1 MALNATTL
9 KGLMKSKVDAIT
21 RDAGSITN
29 DDALQALADAIIEHI
44 TSDAEVVV
52 VGGGSYGGVTF
63 PVA

>member
-52 VGGGSYGGVTF
+52 VGGGSYGGGTF

>member
-9 KGLMKSKVDAIT
+9 KTLMKSKVDAIT

-52 VGGGSYGGVTF
+52 VGGGSYGGGTF